1 MGLAEEEGDAVV
13 ELAGEEGAGEVVEE
27 GAGAEVVAE
36 PEFGEFE
43 MGLPGDQAEVGGG
56 VFAEVS
62 GVGGIVADDFK
73 GAVAGEVEET
83 FAKAEGIGGLEE
95 DGAAGAEPGGGA
107 GEDAGGGGVEMLE
120 DFGHDDDVVGG
131 EMGPGGGVGG
141 LVEVEVDVLA
151 VELAREAVVEVA
163 EGVDGGVGEGFLE
176 LEGLVGEADVEKAGE
191 GALGLADALKE
202 FEQELVAAL
211 MELQVLRGE
220 GVHRP

>member
-1 MGLAEEEGDAVV
+1 M
-13 ELAGEEGAGEVVEE
+13 
-27 GAGAEVVAE
+27 
-36 PEFGEFE
+36 
-43 MGLPGDQAEVGGG
+43 
-56 VFAEVS
+56 
-62 GVGGIVADDFK
+62 
-73 GAVAGEVEET
+73 
-83 FAKAEGIGGLEE
+83 
-95 DGAAGAEPGGGA
+95 
-107 GEDAGGGGVEMLE
+107 
-120 DFGHDDDVVGG
+120 
-131 EMGPGGGVGG
+131 
-141 LVEVEVDVLA
+141 VEVEVDVLA